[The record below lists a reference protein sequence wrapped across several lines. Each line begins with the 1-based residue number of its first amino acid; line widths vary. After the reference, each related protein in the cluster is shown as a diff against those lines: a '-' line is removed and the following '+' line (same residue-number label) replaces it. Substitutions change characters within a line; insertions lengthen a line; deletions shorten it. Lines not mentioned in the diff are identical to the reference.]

1 MTQPIITP
9 AEDQPLWAL
18 MQELEALGGVR
29 HQDFKAVAGSPRW
42 GYQVTPELYQKWL
55 EAGGVDTT
63 GETDTPP
70 PTADPDGTA
79 EAAAAESTQDSGEP
93 SDTETEA
100 DKNAAQP
107 SAEDPAQEDTKD
119 APKTS
124 TTKRGARGGK

>member
-1 MTQPIITP
+1 MTLPIITP

-18 MQELEALGGVR
+18 MQELEALGGIR

-63 GETDTPP
+63 GQTDGQTDVPSP
-70 PTADPDGTA
+70 EDDSAAEPA
-79 EAAAAESTQDSGEP
+79 EAQQTQAEGTRTD
-93 SDTETEA
+93 TEA
-100 DKNAAQP
+100 DKNAAQAR
-107 SAEDPAQEDTKD
+107 AEDPAQEDAKD

-124 TTKRGARGGK
+124 TAKRAPRGK

>member
-1 MTQPIITP
+1 MSQPIITP

-55 EAGGVDTT
+55 EAGGVDTA
-63 GETDTPP
+63 GESDVPP
-70 PTADPDGTA
+70 PTADPDGAA
-79 EAAAAESTQDSGEP
+79 EAEQTLAEGTRT
-93 SDTETEA
+93 DTEAEA
-100 DKNAAQP
+100 DKNAAQN

-119 APKTS
+119 APKAS
-124 TTKRGARGGK
+124 TTKRAPRK

>member
-1 MTQPIITP
+1 MSQPIITP

-63 GETDTPP
+63 
-70 PTADPDGTA
+70 A
-79 EAAAAESTQDSGEP
+79 EAAASGQSTEDSGQVT
-93 SDTETEA
+93 DTEAEA
-100 DKNAAQP
+100 DKNAAQGR
-107 SAEDPAQEDTKD
+107 AEDPAQGDTTD
-119 APKTS
+119 APKAP
-124 TTKRGARGGK
+124 TTKRAPRGK